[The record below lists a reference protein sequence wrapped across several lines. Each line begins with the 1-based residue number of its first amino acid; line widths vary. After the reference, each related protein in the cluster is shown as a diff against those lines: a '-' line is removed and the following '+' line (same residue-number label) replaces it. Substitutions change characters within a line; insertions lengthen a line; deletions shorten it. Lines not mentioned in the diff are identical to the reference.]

1 MNNQSEKM
9 GDTME
14 KEQNNAIKIDRM
26 AYHFEALKDFEKSF
40 YKNVY
45 KEAYLRVDDII
56 KQALMHER
64 MNNRISAS
72 LQTDFPNI
80 VTFIGARGSGK
91 TSVMLSF
98 VEALKDYRS
107 ESSRSQQFYTF
118 NTNRN
123 IVFTC
128 LDCIDGSL
136 MEHGEDIFK
145 TILAQ
150 MYQKFTDLEME
161 GEIQKSSDFDFRKR
175 ELLRGMEDV
184 YRTVCDIENMSS
196 GQLVTGEAYISSL
209 RSFSSSQKVRKDFVD
224 LIKKF
229 TDLMR
234 YNRYGRSELS
244 GDHYVVIAIDDI
256 DLNIQNSFSML
267 EKIHRYCTVP
277 NVIVLLTLD
286 FQQMLSIVTKHFY
299 EVAPKVNKLLVAQEM
314 YVRNLS
320 MDYLEKVLP
329 INYRIYM
336 PAMGKNVIISKES
349 NNIKTVILG
358 KLYRRTGICFDSQG
372 LKRHFYTPASMR
384 ELAGFYLMLES
395 MGKIHEAHLTDGSV
409 IPKEKID
416 NFAAIIEENYSILL
430 SDLEN
435 RIVLEKL
442 NKREDIRFVRE
453 LFHSDIRRA
462 MSSVKEYFLY
472 CVNGLLGNKE
482 NSDQYDL
489 IKDVEDTSYGE
500 LVEIVYKLGR
510 IQIGAYKPMVH
521 CLLAYFSYAFTRQY
535 VLEKLSYD
543 KNSSQEQGKTTDKGM
558 IEKIVGGHVLYQWSG
573 DLIPKVSVESFV
585 SQGMQEL
592 SGGAESEIEAK
603 VVGRVIGVP
612 LNDVLQI
619 PVETEALEKAKEG
632 NVGKLVRIINE
643 IEFLTLFFS
652 NLTLPKVDMES
663 NKCPWKFKLRKGMTS
678 AVSLVYENTREEGVL
693 SGRGNFDVLN
703 IIINSMYGSEKLACV
718 ENAALDAISCYF
730 KDEIA
735 DVETIIQSLKNAL
748 EEQSLKT
755 EYEKWEDDFGG
766 PSMPLPLWWFDFTYN
781 ILKRTRRILKK
792 KNPLEVTADTPMYRY
807 TKKVYECLL
816 ELIKNQQDFYNK
828 AGIRKSESA
837 DNAEM
842 LKTVEQFKMC
852 PGIRTLL
859 EDGDQYFNMEEAVNK
874 MFGSGSDRRQYSL

>member
-1 MNNQSEKM
+1 M
-9 GDTME
+9 G

-26 AYHFEALKDFEKSF
+26 AYHFESLKDFEKSF

-56 KQALMHER
+56 KQALIHES

-80 VTFIGARGSGK
+80 ITFIGARGSGK

-107 ESSRSQQFYTF
+107 ESGRSQQFYTF

-196 GQLVTGEAYISSL
+196 GQFVTGEAYISSL

-336 PAMGKNVIISKES
+336 PAMGNNVIISKES

-409 IPKEKID
+409 IPKEKIE
-416 NFAAIIEENYSILL
+416 NFTAIIEENYSILL

-500 LVEIVYKLGR
+500 LIEIVYKLGR

-535 VLEKLSYD
+535 ILEKLSYD
-543 KNSSQEQGKTTDKGM
+543 KNSSQEQDKTTDKGM

-592 SGGAESEIEAK
+592 SGGAEAEIEAK

-619 PVETEALEKAKEG
+619 PVETEALEEAKKG
-632 NVGKLVRIINE
+632 NVEKLVRIINE

-652 NLTLPKVDMES
+652 NLTLPKTDMES
-663 NKCPWKFKLRKGMTS
+663 NKRPWKFKLREGMTS

-730 KDEIA
+730 KDKIA

-748 EEQSLKT
+748 EKQSLKT

-807 TKKVYECLL
+807 AKKVYECLL

-828 AGIRKSESA
+828 AGTEKIEGA

-842 LKTVEQFKMC
+842 LKTVDQFKMC
-852 PGIRTLL
+852 PGIRILL

-874 MFGSGSDRRQYSL
+874 MFEGLKNSDCEEKDQW